1 MTREE
6 IGQFVFGKNTAINYG
21 QTTTVVTYKNGVE
34 INGFFK
40 DNLESTDLNKQN
52 KWNFNENKGGI
63 RTDIEIEGDNV
74 LSIKNV
80 QLPR

>member
-1 MTREE
+1 MKREK
-6 IGQFVFGKNTAINYG
+6 IGKLVFGKDTAINYG
-21 QTTTVVTYKNGVE
+21 QTTTVVTYKNGEE

-52 KWNFNENKGGI
+52 KWNFNQNEGGI
-63 RTDIEIEGDNV
+63 RTDIVIEGDNV
-74 LSIKNV
+74 LSIKNI